1 MDPESASFMAGL
13 QSGDEIISMNGEQVM
28 SLSLLLLSPH
38 GMLQEFWVWGGK
50 PSVPADF
57 PSRLASQ
64 DIFLRPWYKLAS
76 FFGVNG
82 SIDWQN

>member
-1 MDPESASFMAGL
+1 MAGL

-38 GMLQEFWVWGGK
+38 GMLQEFWGWGGK

-64 DIFLRPWYKLAS
+64 TFFCRPGTDGDLFLPSMGRLISKTKP
-76 FFGVNG
+76 
-82 SIDWQN
+82 